1 MGETLKR
8 DRVELAARAKGVIR
22 AADVAGL
29 GVSDTYLGYLARTGR
44 LERIGR
50 GLYALPD
57 RNHSAHASLVEVA
70 AYAPGSVMC
79 LLSAL
84 RYHGVGT
91 QSPHAVWIAL
101 PRKGWVPRITSVPLE
116 VIRMSKASLSAGV
129 ETHLIEGVP
138 VRIFSLA
145 KTICDCFKH
154 RRSVGID
161 VAVEALKDAVGTRKV
176 QPADLHPF
184 AVIDRVWTV
193 MSPYLEA
200 IQ

>member
-1 MGETLKR
+1 MSEALKR
-8 DRVELAARAKGVIR
+8 ERVERAARGKGVIR
-22 AADVAGL
+22 AADVARL
-29 GVSDTYLGYLARTGR
+29 GVSDTYLGHLARQGR
-44 LERIGR
+44 LQRVGR

-57 RNHSAHASLVEVA
+57 RNYSAHASLVEVA
-70 AYAPGSVMC
+70 AYAPGSVIC

-101 PRKGWVPRITSVPLE
+101 PRKAWVPHITSVPLE
-116 VIRMSKASLSAGV
+116 VVRMSEASLNAGV

-138 VRIFSLA
+138 VRIFSLV

-184 AVIDRVWTV
+184 AVIDRVWTI
-193 MSPYLEA
+193 MNPYLEA